1 MIDKLREILARRQH
15 VRAHVWQSLASY
27 SQTLG
32 AMVLGVVLARL
43 LSPEIFGQLAYITAV
58 ITVMTVPL
66 NISSSQVLVTDGG
79 KTPNL
84 FPRVM
89 GLTTITMAS
98 KLCIVVLFVVW
109 QAVHGNTESAVVGFL
124 VGVPAAMTDWLDV
137 LRSDLEGRGY
147 FKPNFIAQSTSLL
160 VHAATAILLVLCGWG
175 IYGLALASF
184 AAFLP
189 QIFTYLS
196 ASGRKP
202 TNLTITRESLRS
214 QIRVGFWL
222 WLTSTCGSM
231 LLKIDKVALGR
242 YGGETQLGYYNRA
255 LNYSPFCMLAMGSLL
270 TNASVVALR
279 RQSGQQQRKKV
290 FAKLAA
296 LMMAGAAINGLV
308 LHYFSDP
315 LVVWVFGPHW
325 QGSIP
330 VFQAFAWIGLAYVLY
345 YLPMN
350 VLLANDAYRALA
362 CGRVAGLFAFC
373 VALWFLQSAGALT
386 GTNVAYTFSFAMAST
401 GIFSAVAWMLD
412 RKRRMGL
419 PATS

>member
-1 MIDKLREILARRQH
+1 MISKLRHILTRRQH
-15 VRAHVWQSLASY
+15 VRAHAWQSLAGY
-27 SQTLG
+27 CQTLG
-32 AMVLGVVLARL
+32 AMVLGVILARL
-43 LSPEIFGQLAYITAV
+43 LSPEVFGQLAYITAV
-58 ITVMTVPL
+58 ITAMIVPL

-89 GLTTITMAS
+89 GLTAITMAS
-98 KLCIVVLFVVW
+98 KLCIVGLFVIW
-109 QAVHGNTESAVVGFL
+109 QAVHGDAESAVVGFL

-147 FKPNFIAQSTSLL
+147 FKPNFVAQSTSLL

-175 IYGLALASF
+175 IYGLAFAYF

-189 QIFTYLS
+189 QIFTYFS

-202 TNLTITRESLRS
+202 TNLIITKEGLRS
-214 QIRVGFWL
+214 QLRVGFWL
-222 WLTSTCGSM
+222 WLSSTCGSI

-279 RQSGQQQRKKV
+279 NQSGQRQRKKT

-296 LMMAGAAINGLV
+296 LMIAGAAINGLV

-315 LVVWVFGPHW
+315 LVVWVFGQHW

-330 VFQAFAWIGLAYVLY
+330 VFQAFAWIGLAYALY

-350 VLLANDAYRALA
+350 VLLANDDYRVLA
-362 CGRVAGLFAFC
+362 FGRVAGLLAFC
-373 VALWFLQSAGALT
+373 GVLWLMQSRGALT
-386 GTNVAYTFSFAMAST
+386 GANVAYAFSLGMGST
-401 GIFSAVAWMLD
+401 GIFSAIVWALD
-412 RKRRMGL
+412 RKARTR
-419 PATS
+419 PAATS